1 MPFSVTAKNQ
11 ALDGITVDRIR
22 LHSGDPG
29 ASGTSNQLGAGLS
42 TATFSAAASGERA
55 LATAVTV
62 TGLAAN
68 QSVTHFSIWLNSG
81 TVFKGGFAITSGDTQ
96 ANASGEF
103 TLATGT
109 KLIASDP

>member
-1 MPFSVTAKNQ
+1 MPYSEAAKNQ

-29 ASGTSNQLGAGLS
+29 AAGTDNQLGAGLS
-42 TATFSAAASGERA
+42 AATFNAAATSERA

-68 QSVTHFSIWLNSG
+68 QSVTHYSLWLNAG
-81 TVFKGGFAITSGDTQ
+81 TVFKGGFAISTGDVT
-96 ANASGEF
+96 ANAAGEYI
-103 TLATGT
+103 LAVGT
-109 KLIASDP
+109 KMTAS